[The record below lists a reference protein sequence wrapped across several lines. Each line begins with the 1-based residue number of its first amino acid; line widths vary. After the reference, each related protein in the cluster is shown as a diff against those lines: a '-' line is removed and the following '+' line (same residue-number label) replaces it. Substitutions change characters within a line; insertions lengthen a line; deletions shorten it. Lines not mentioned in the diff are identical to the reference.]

1 MTIPSL
7 PKMFVSETE
16 GWNDVLKVHPSV
28 SKIFWSLVVP
38 MSLLPP
44 LMYAYAGLGHPGAV
58 LPQTEPPMS
67 GGAAMLVGGVF
78 FLIELA
84 TVAFMAMAIRQ
95 IGNAHGLATP
105 YENAYA
111 LAAIAPVPLW
121 LSSLAL
127 FIPSLWAN
135 VAVVAVA
142 WVGSVA
148 LIRHGVRP
156 LLGVADGNEAH
167 AMANRVT
174 MVGVAAWITLMVV
187 MALLMSVF
195 LGATLQGA

>member
-1 MTIPSL
+1 MSIASL

-16 GWNDVLKVHPSV
+16 GWADVKKVHPSV
-28 SKIFWSLVVP
+28 SKLFWFLVVP
-38 MSLLPP
+38 LSVLPP
-44 LMYAYAGLGHPGAV
+44 LMYAYAGLAHPGAV
-58 LPQTEPPMS
+58 LPQTEPPMT
-67 GGAAMLVGGVF
+67 GGSALLVGGAF

-84 TVAFMAMAIRQ
+84 TVGFMAMMVRQ
-95 IGNAHGLATP
+95 IGSAHGLDTP

-127 FIPSLWAN
+127 AIPSLWINA
-135 VAVVAVA
+135 AVVAVA
-142 WVGSVA
+142 WIGSVA

-156 LLGVADGNEAH
+156 LLGVGDADEAH

-174 MVGVAAWITLMVV
+174 MAGVTAWVVLMVV
-187 MALLMSVF
+187 LSLLMSVF
-195 LGATLQGA
+195 LGAALRAA

>member
-1 MTIPSL
+1 MTIASL

-16 GWNDVLKVHPSV
+16 GWTEVTKVHPSTY
-28 SKIFWSLVVP
+28 KLFFALVVP
-38 MSLLPP
+38 LSLLPP
-44 LMYAYAGLGHPGAV
+44 LMYAYAGLTQPGAV
-58 LPQTEPPMS
+58 FPLTEPPMT
-67 GGAAMLVGGVF
+67 GQQAAMVGTAF

-84 TVAFMAMAIRQ
+84 AVAFMAMVIRQ
-95 IGNAHGLATP
+95 ISTDHGFDTR

-127 FIPSLWAN
+127 FIPMLWVN
-135 VAVVAVA
+135 VVVVALA

-156 LLGVADGNEAH
+156 LLGVGDVQEAH

-174 MVGVAAWITLMVV
+174 MAGVAAWIALMVV

-195 LGATLQGA
+195 LGAPLHEV

>member
-1 MTIPSL
+1 MSIASL

-16 GWNDVLKVHPSV
+16 GWTDVVKIHPSV
-28 SKIFWSLVVP
+28 YKLFFALVVP
-38 MSLLPP
+38 LSVLPP

-58 LPQTEPPMS
+58 FPLTEPPMT
-67 GGAAMLVGGVF
+67 GREAALVGGAF

-84 TVAFMAMAIRQ
+84 TVAFMAMVIRQ
-95 IGNAHGLATP
+95 IGNAHGLDTP

-121 LSSLAL
+121 LASLAL
-127 FIPSLWAN
+127 FIPMLWAN

-142 WVGSVA
+142 WIGSVA

-156 LLGVADGNEAH
+156 LLGVGDVDEAH

-174 MVGVAAWITLMVV
+174 MAGVAAWIALMVV
-187 MALLMSVF
+187 LALLMSVF
-195 LGATLQGA
+195 LGATLHAA

>member
-1 MTIPSL
+1 MSIPSL
-7 PKMFVSETE
+7 PKMFVSESE
-16 GWNDVLKVHPSV
+16 GWSDVLKIHPTV
-28 SKIFWSLVVP
+28 SKVFWSLVVP
-38 MSLLPP
+38 MSVLPP
-44 LMYAYAGLGHPGAV
+44 LMYAYAGLSHPGAV
-58 LPQTEPPMS
+58 LPQTEPPMT
-67 GGAAMLVGGVF
+67 GEAAMLVGGAF

-127 FIPSLWAN
+127 FIPSLWVN
-135 VAVVAVA
+135 VAVVTVA
-142 WVGSVA
+142 WVGSAA

-156 LLGVADGNEAH
+156 LLGVADGGEAH

-174 MVGVAAWITLMVV
+174 MAGVAAWI
-187 MALLMSVF
+187 ALIDRKSTRLNSSHH
-195 LGATLQGA
+195 

>member
-1 MTIPSL
+1 MSIASL

-16 GWNDVLKVHPSV
+16 GWSDVVKIHPSV
-28 SKIFWSLVVP
+28 YKLFWFLVVP
-38 MSLLPP
+38 LSALPP
-44 LMYAYAGLGHPGAV
+44 LMYAYAGLSQPGAV
-58 LPQTEPPMS
+58 FPATEPPMT
-67 GGAAMLVGGVF
+67 GGEAALVGGAF

-84 TVAFMAMAIRQ
+84 TVAFMATVIRQ
-95 IGNAHGLATP
+95 MSGDHGFPTP

-127 FIPSLWAN
+127 LVPSLWIN
-135 VAVVAVA
+135 VAVVALA

-156 LLGVADGNEAH
+156 LLGVNDAGESH

-174 MVGVAAWITLMVV
+174 MAGVAAWIALMVV
-187 MALLMSVF
+187 LALLMSAF
-195 LGATLQGA
+195 LGAPLHEV